1 MEKLKALILKL
12 KRLEEQLKKIEEAK
26 QIFKNEDRVY
36 VEKMQRYNELQE
48 EVSRIL
54 LEDEYTQKENNSL
67 EQMKDRI
74 LIEYKKLC
82 GKIAILICIVLCT
95 FFLNLVLPFPII
107 ITILVDIFIVMGTI
121 DVFTNLKKLDK
132 RSLKFHRKEELLST
146 KKADLVVRMIIV
158 ANELDNY
165 YDMDQT
171 LGMHQHMLAHLDNA
185 EEYEAKKL
193 SEIEFLKQHIF
204 SAYQEMLKDQL
215 LSEEEKTGITKLI
228 ENEVPGLISDGVRKM
243 ILVNNESDN

>member
-12 KRLEEQLKKIEEAK
+12 KSLEEQLKEIGEAK
-26 QIFKNEDRVY
+26 QIIKNEDSVY
-36 VEKMQRYNELQE
+36 VEKMQRYNEFQE
-48 EVSRIL
+48 KVSRIL
-54 LEDEYTQKENNSL
+54 LEDEYIQKEKNSL
-67 EQMKDRI
+67 EQMRDRI
-74 LIEYKKLC
+74 LIEYKKLY
-82 GKIAILICIVLCT
+82 GKIAILICIFLCT

-107 ITILVDIFIVMGTI
+107 ITILVDIFIVMETI
-121 DVFTNLKKLDK
+121 GVFTNLKKLDK
-132 RSLKFHRKEELLST
+132 RSLKLHRKEELLST
-146 KKADLVVRMIIV
+146 KRDEVVDKMLISV
-158 ANELDNY
+158 FELDNY
-165 YDMDQT
+165 YDIDQT

-204 SAYQEMLKDQL
+204 SAYQEMLADQL
-215 LSEEEKTGITKLI
+215 LSEEEKTEITKLI